1 MNIKE
6 KYINDSIA
14 ESFENIECVKEE
26 AYQQIKEVHKNT
38 DFVQIYR
45 QHMSE
50 IRWLARTNAVAME
63 IFMFILEH
71 MDTKNALAC
80 SYSILEDY
88 TGKSKATVT
97 RSIKVLK
104 ENGIV
109 CVLKMGNCNV
119 YVVNQEVAWTSEH
132 EDKKYCKFNGTILVS
147 HKENKDYAYKKSYD
161 MIKKMYNP
169 NLKKEGE
176 F

>member
-1 MNIKE
+1 MNAKE
-6 KYINDSIA
+6 KDIKNIVD
-14 ESFENIECVKEE
+14 ETMENIEETKEDT
-26 AYQQIKEVHKNT
+26 YQDTDPIKNT
-38 DFVQIYR
+38 DFVQVYR
-45 QHMSE
+45 QHMAE

-80 SYSILEDY
+80 SYAILEDY

-97 RSIKVLK
+97 RAIKVLK
-104 ENGIV
+104 DSGFV

-132 EDKKYCKFNGTILVS
+132 DQKSYCKFNGNIMVS
-147 HKENKDYAYKKSYD
+147 RKENKDYAYRKSYD
-161 MIKKMYNP
+161 VIKKLSNP
-169 NLKKEGE
+169 KLKKEGE